1 MNRPARVVIA
11 DANIL
16 INLCHA
22 GQLSLIEEL
31 PGFEFVIS
39 EEVDA
44 EITDRD
50 QRSQCDALFGRGK
63 VERTSIASLSELT
76 IYAELRPIMGSR
88 EASCIAIAQCRG
100 LYLASDERGAFLRE
114 AKARVGERKLLT
126 TPSLFVLA
134 IRGGLIT
141 VDIAD
146 TVRVFTQ
153 RAARALARELA
164 RR

>member
-1 MNRPARVVIA
+1 
-11 DANIL
+11 
-16 INLCHA
+16 
-22 GQLSLIEEL
+22 
-31 PGFEFVIS
+31 
-39 EEVDA
+39 
-44 EITDRD
+44 
-50 QRSQCDALFGRGK
+50 
-63 VERTSIASLSELT
+63 
-76 IYAELRPIMGSR
+76 MGSG